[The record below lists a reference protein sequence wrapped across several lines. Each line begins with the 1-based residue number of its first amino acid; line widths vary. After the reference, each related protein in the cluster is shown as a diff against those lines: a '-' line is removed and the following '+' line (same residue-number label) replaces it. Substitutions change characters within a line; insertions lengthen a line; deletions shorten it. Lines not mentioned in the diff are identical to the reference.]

1 MEYGIS
7 ELKELATI
15 FTKANNNGAGLDL
28 KGISAEQMF
37 VLMAQCQAEGI
48 NPCLVNKRYTMV
60 MGKPTLKADTLLADF
75 IANKGRISWL
85 ELTDRVARA
94 IYKHPSLDGEL
105 EMCVTIDDLRKSGQ
119 ANTATWKKYPR
130 QMLRNA
136 LNREAIKTIC
146 PTLICEDEQ
155 IESVSNGNSK
165 KTSQVSKPEQKA
177 EIIAPAECSVSDI
190 PLEPEHE
197 KSVKTENPDRSKIID
212 EVRSIFI
219 DAFNCKDS
227 ATFKAMCNEIIGH
240 ECTRI
245 EEMTDEELNTIVNYY
260 HSSLEAEVIEQQI
273 INAGDEFAEAQ
284 N

>member
-1 MEYGIS
+1 MEYGIT
-7 ELKELATI
+7 ELKELASI

-146 PTLICEDEQ
+146 PTLISEDENIDMQTTRKPQQ
-155 IESVSNGNSK
+155 ISK
-165 KTSQVSKPEQKA
+165 TESKPDIPVQAESIVSPIPSEEKETKETVIDADGLRAKNVA
-177 EIIAPAECSVSDI
+177 EI
-190 PLEPEHE
+190 
-197 KSVKTENPDRSKIID
+197 RQ
-212 EVRSIFI
+212 IFI
-219 DAFNCKDS
+219 DEFNCHDT
-227 ATFKAMCNEIIGH
+227 ATFKACCADIIGR
-240 ECTRI
+240 ECSRV
-245 EEMTDEELNTIVNYY
+245 EDMTDAELKIVKNYNE
-260 HSSLEAEVIEQQI
+260 SMKESAEIEQI
-273 INAGDEFAEAQ
+273 AMNATEEFAEAQ
-284 N
+284 E